1 MKTHQIVIL
10 AVAMMFEL
18 SAYAQE
24 KSPPPKPLATIAA
37 IDGRTVT
44 IQSYEGRTMEVS
56 VRSVENLKIG
66 QHTSWCEEDCRVINV
81 WVPLQVEGIK
91 QGK

>member
-24 KSPPPKPLATIAA
+24 KSPPPK
-37 IDGRTVT
+37 RTVT

-91 QGK
+91 RGK